1 MFVNFTNHSSSK
13 WSELQLREAE
23 TYGEILDIPFPSV
36 DPECEKS
43 YIYELANQYVH
54 EITDKEPDCVLCQ
67 GEFCLSY
74 AVIECL
80 KAEKIKVV
88 AACSRRVVEEISMA
102 TGTKKFQNLN
112 LYNFVNISKNL

>member
-1 MFVNFTNHSSSK
+1 M
-13 WSELQLREAE
+13 
-23 TYGEILDIPFPSV
+23 
-36 DPECEKS
+36 
-43 YIYELANQYVH
+43 H

-102 TGTKKFQNLN
+102 TGTKK
-112 LYNFVNISKNL
+112 ISKFEFVQFREY